1 MALVRTPWIGRRALI
16 AGAAASAGMLL
27 APPLI
32 TQAQD
37 RFVRTPRQTEGP
49 FYPTDWSGDADND
62 LVMVQGGEAKAMGLV
77 THVRGRVLDPAG
89 QPIPGASVEI
99 WQCDARGIYR
109 HPADERGS
117 RRHDAAF
124 QGRGRS
130 ASDAG
135 GRYSFRTI
143 RPVAYPGR
151 TPHIHFKI
159 VAPGRSQLVTQM
171 YVFGEPQN
179 ASDGVLNRVADRRQ
193 RESVIVRLD
202 PADAIEPGSLA
213 GTFDIVLG

>member
-1 MALVRTPWIGRRALI
+1 MALVPTPWIGRRALI
-16 AGAAASAGMLL
+16 AGAAASAGALL
-27 APPLI
+27 APSLVAL
-32 TQAQD
+32 AQE
-37 RFVRTPRQTEGP
+37 RPVRTPRQTEGP

-62 LVMVQGGEAKAMGLV
+62 LVMVTGEQAKAMGLV
-77 THVRGRVLDPAG
+77 THVRGRVLDLAG
-89 QPIPGASVEI
+89 QPIAGAGLEI

-109 HPADERGS
+109 HPADERGA

-130 ASDAG
+130 TSDAA

-143 RPVAYPGR
+143 RPAAYPGR
-151 TPHIHFKI
+151 TPHIHFK
-159 VAPGRSQLVTQM
+159 VLAPRRSPLVTQM

-179 ASDGVLNRVADRRQ
+179 GSDGVLNRISDRRQ
-193 RESVIVRLD
+193 RDSVIVRLD
-202 PADAIEPGSLA
+202 PAEAIEPGSLA